1 MNKLKIWIKQ
11 HQIAAFYM
19 IAFAITWG
27 LAFSYDAVVNGGQ
40 DLWMPVVVVAICG
53 PAFAGIII
61 SSIINTQPK
70 QTSRKSYRIAFLV
83 AWCLSVL
90 VFLANLK
97 YFEGVALTVA
107 VVAVI
112 MVSVVPVAFVI
123 ASAYSR
129 NPSVRN
135 YLSSL
140 VRLRGVWGWSLL
152 ALLLI
157 PTLTVV
163 AIPIGRFFGVQS
175 LSYFKFPEVNLTL
188 IGLVVVKFFYQL
200 FFFNATA
207 EETGWRG
214 FVMPRLQARTSPLWT
229 ALIIGLI
236 WAPWHFLYWKAD
248 GRPVM
253 TVEFWIEMLIGH
265 MLLSVVIVWNCNR
278 AKGSILVAGIAHAAT
293 NTIQQFVPMGNVFFV
308 ILVVTILVMVV
319 IDRMWER
326 LPSDHPA
333 VYRSQGMVE
342 FEEGKIMP
350 VQEVS
355 NV

>member
-1 MNKLKIWIKQ
+1 MKKLKYWIKQ

-27 LAFSYDAVVNGGQ
+27 LAFSYDAVVNRGQ
-40 DLWMPVVVVAICG
+40 DFLMPVVTIAICG
-53 PAFAGIII
+53 PAFSGIIV

-70 QTSRKSYRIAFLV
+70 QTSRKSFWIAFLV
-83 AWCLSVL
+83 AWCLSGL

-97 YFEGVALTVA
+97 YMEGVSLTVA
-107 VVAVI
+107 VVIVI
-112 MVSVVPVAFVI
+112 MVSVLPVAFVI

-129 NPSVRN
+129 NPAVRN

-140 VRLRGVWGWSLL
+140 VRLRGVWGWSLI

-157 PTLTVV
+157 PALTMVS
-163 AIPIGRFFGVQS
+163 IPIGRVLGAQS
-175 LSYFKFPEVNLTL
+175 LSYFNFPEVNLTL

-214 FVMPRLQARTSPLWT
+214 FVMPRLQARTSPLLT

-236 WAPWHFLYWKAD
+236 WAPWHFLFWKAE

-253 TVEFWIEMLIGH
+253 TVDFWVEMLIGH

-293 NTIQQFVPMGNVFFV
+293 NTVQAFVPMGNIFIV
-308 ILVVTILVMVV
+308 ILVVTILLMVV
-319 IDRMWER
+319 TDRMWER

-333 VYRSQGMVE
+333 VYRSQGISE
-342 FEEGKIMP
+342 LEEGKIMP